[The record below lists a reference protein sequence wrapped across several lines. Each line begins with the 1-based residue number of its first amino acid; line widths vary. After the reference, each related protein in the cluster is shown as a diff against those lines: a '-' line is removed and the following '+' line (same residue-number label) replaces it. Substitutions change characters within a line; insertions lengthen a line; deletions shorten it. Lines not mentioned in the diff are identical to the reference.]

1 MKWLRPDYPMK
12 KPNTFIVAAAVI
24 AATVAAFWLLLVA
37 PMYTGNEI
45 NMTRGVTPQ
54 SVVNYQL
61 HMVILWICVVIGVI
75 VFSAMFIS
83 IVLHRKSRGHEP
95 ASFTHSTKAEIAWTV
110 VPVLILVVMAVPATR
125 ALINME
131 VAPETEMTVK
141 ITGFQWRWHYQYM
154 EDEIQFVS
162 SLHPDSNAAR
172 RLQSGT
178 DPASVDNYLLEVDKP
193 LVLPAET
200 KIKFL
205 ITADDVIHS
214 WWVPA
219 LGWKK
224 DAIPGF
230 INEAWTEIM
239 EPGVYRG
246 QCAELCGKDHGF
258 MPIVLNVL
266 PKPEYR
272 AWVEQQRRDMA
283 HDQADI
289 ERLWTRQELMDLGA
303 DVYATQCATC
313 HQADG
318 QGLAPG
324 FPALAGSEVAT
335 GPLQDHIDVVLH
347 GRDGTAMQA
356 WGTMLSA
363 SDIAAA
369 LTYTR
374 NAFGNETGDVVQ
386 PQTIARIKNG

>member
-1 MKWLRPDYPMK
+1 MK
-12 KPNTFIVAAAVI
+12 KQNTFIVAVAVI
-24 AATVAAFWLLLVA
+24 AAVMAAFWLLLAA
-37 PMYTGNEI
+37 PGYTGNEI

-54 SVVNYQL
+54 SINHYQL
-61 HMVILWICVVIGVI
+61 HMTILWICVVIGVI
-75 VFSAMFIS
+75 VFSAMFVS
-83 IVLHRKSRGHEP
+83 IVLHRKSRGHQA

-125 ALINME
+125 ALVNME

-141 ITGFQWRWHYQYM
+141 ITGFQWRWKYEYV
-154 EDEIQFVS
+154 EDEIQFIS

-178 DPASVDNYLLEVDKP
+178 DPETVENYLLEVDRP

-200 KIKFL
+200 KVKFI
-205 ITADDVIHS
+205 ITSDDVIHS

-219 LGWKK
+219 LGWKR

-230 INEAWTEIM
+230 INEAWTEVL

-266 PKPEYR
+266 PKPEYQR
-272 AWVEQQRRDMA
+272 WAQEQRREMA
-283 HDQADI
+283 HQQADV
-289 ERLWTRQELMDLGA
+289 ERLWTREELMSLGEN
-303 DVYATQCATC
+303 VYATQCATC

-324 FPALAGSEVAT
+324 FPALSGSPVAT
-335 GPLQDHIDVVLH
+335 GPLPDHIDVVLH
-347 GRDGTAMQA
+347 GREGTAMQA
-356 WGTMLSA
+356 WGDLLSET
-363 SDIAAA
+363 DIAAA

-374 NAFGNETGDVVQ
+374 NAFGNDTGDVVQ
-386 PQTIARIKNG
+386 PQAIARIKNG

>member
-1 MKWLRPDYPMK
+1 MK
-12 KPNTFIVAAAVI
+12 KQNTFIVAVAVTAAVI
-24 AATVAAFWLLLVA
+24 AAFWLLLAA
-37 PMYTGNEI
+37 PGYTGNEI

-54 SVVNYQL
+54 SISHYQL
-61 HMVILWICVVIGVI
+61 HMTILWICVVIGVI

-83 IVLHRKSRGHEP
+83 IVLHRKSRGHEA
-95 ASFTHSTKAEIAWTV
+95 ASFTHSTKAEIAWTI

-141 ITGFQWRWHYQYM
+141 ITGFQWRWKYEYV
-154 EDEIQFVS
+154 EDEVRFIS

-178 DPASVDNYLLEVDKP
+178 DPETIENYLLEVDRP

-200 KIKFL
+200 KIKFI
-205 ITADDVIHS
+205 ITSDDVIHS

-219 LGWKK
+219 LGWKR

-230 INEAWTEIM
+230 INEGWTEIL

-266 PKPEYR
+266 PKPEYQR
-272 AWVEQQRRDMA
+272 WVQDQRREMA
-283 HDQADI
+283 HQEADV
-289 ERLWTRQELMDLGA
+289 ERLWSREELMNLGKN
-303 DVYATQCATC
+303 VYATQCATC

-324 FPALAGSEVAT
+324 FPALAGSPIAT
-335 GPLQDHIDVVLH
+335 GPLQDHIEVVLH
-347 GRDGTAMQA
+347 GREGTAMQA
-356 WGTMLSA
+356 WGDMLSEA
-363 SDIAAA
+363 DIAAA

-374 NAFGNETGDVVQ
+374 NAFGNDTGDVVQ
-386 PQTIARIKNG
+386 PQAIARIKNG

>member
-1 MKWLRPDYPMK
+1 
-12 KPNTFIVAAAVI
+12 
-24 AATVAAFWLLLVA
+24 
-37 PMYTGNEI
+37 
-45 NMTRGVTPQ
+45 MTRGVTPQ
-54 SVVNYQL
+54 SVVHYQL
-61 HMVILWICVVIGVI
+61 HMTILWICVVIGVI
-75 VFSAMFIS
+75 VFSAMFVS

-95 ASFTHSTKAEIAWTV
+95 AKFTHSTKAEIAWTV
-110 VPVLILVVMAVPATR
+110 VPVLILVVMAIPATR

-141 ITGFQWRWHYQYM
+141 ITGFQWRWKYEYV
-154 EDEIQFVS
+154 EDEVNFIS

-178 DPASVDNYLLEVDKP
+178 DPATIDNYLLEVDKP

-200 KIKFL
+200 KIKFI
-205 ITADDVIHS
+205 ITSDDVIHS

-219 LGWKK
+219 LGWKR
-224 DAIPGF
+224 DAVPGF
-230 INEAWTEIM
+230 INEAWTEILD
-239 EPGVYRG
+239 PGVYRG

-266 PKPEYR
+266 PKAEFR
-272 AWVEQQRRDMA
+272 SWVQEQRRDMA
-283 HDQADI
+283 HQQADL
-289 ERLWTRQELMDLGA
+289 ERLWGRDELMSLGES
-303 DVYATQCATC
+303 VYTTQCATC

-324 FPALAGSEVAT
+324 FPALAGSAVAT
-335 GPLQDHIDVVLH
+335 GPLQDHIEIVLH
-347 GRDGTAMQA
+347 GREGTAMQA
-356 WGTMLSA
+356 WGEMLTDA
-363 SDIAAA
+363 DIAAA

-386 PQTIARIKNG
+386 PQAIARIKNG